1 MEFISTTATLADK
14 LKRLAKTRRKTTG
27 TSLAVALDVVSQEHG
42 YAHWKHVT
50 VCVEQTTHLRQR
62 KSLPPSLKS
71 ILDEVRVS
79 HPASHEAQQAFA
91 RGLVFA
97 MDVKDAEQ
105 LSLTTGYVECEDGW
119 HLAAEDLWQALL
131 RDRGDVTGTTP
142 MEAESSEDLTMTAMD
157 DLQNYRFFR
166 RLGNHVPRSLEEA
179 YEQIHQISFFPPS
192 HIWLRGRFIDL
203 AEVPEIRIDGRV
215 VLSTTAEPAVALSD
229 SELDRSEQL
238 TQLLTLE
245 EQAIFSKMTVQE
257 QDFWLRQLEK
267 APHTGKARYV
277 PAWSSLDVSW
287 QNAKKPKPE

>member
-1 MEFISTTATLADK
+1 MESISTTATLADK
-14 LKRLAKTRRKTTG
+14 LKRLAKKRRKTTG
-27 TSLAVALDVVSQEHG
+27 TSLAVALDIVAQEHG

-50 VCVEQTTHLRQR
+50 VCVEQTLHRRPR
-62 KSLPPSLKS
+62 KALPLSLKS
-71 ILDEVRVS
+71 ILDEASAS
-79 HPASHEAQQAFA
+79 HPASHDSQQAFA
-91 RGLVFA
+91 QGLAFA

-105 LSLTTGYVECEDGW
+105 LSLTADYVECEDGW
-119 HLAAEDLWQALL
+119 HLAAQDLWQALIHH
-131 RDRGDVTGTTP
+131 RSDVTGITP
-142 MEAESSEDLTMTAMD
+142 MEAESPEDLAIMAMD

-166 RLGNHVPRSLEEA
+166 HLGDLAPTSLEEA

-203 AEVPEIRIDGRV
+203 AEIPEIRIDGRV
-215 VLSTTAEPAVALSD
+215 VLSTTAEPTVALSD

-267 APHTGKARYV
+267 AAHTGKARYV
-277 PAWSSLDVSW
+277 PAWSSLDVTW
-287 QNAKKPKPE
+287 QNAKKPNPE